1 MLKIKV
7 ASDAGRSELLDYA
20 AYQKQCAEEGH

>member
-7 ASDAGRSELLDYA
+7 ASLHA
-20 AYQKQCAEEGH
+20 KQAPSGVRV